1 MKKSQKFVLSIFSLG
16 YLVGLCLLIWPKIID
31 EVFKFLAEF
40 NIHLDFKS
48 DLFIYYYGLVLLAL
62 TVLVFLLILIWPVE
76 LPDILLKQTK
86 EGRLALS
93 NHGINQFIQT
103 KLSGEDLSNIKVRL
117 KNTRRQRKF
126 YIVADSVYKQATI
139 KELPRISYDL
149 TKSLNDL
156 LAGINRIPIKVDIKV
171 NQKSNSKRKVTRVI

>member
-1 MKKSQKFVLSIFSLG
+1 MKKSQKIVLSIFSLG
-16 YLVGLCLLIWPKIID
+16 YLVGLCLLIWPKIVD

-126 YIVADSVYKQATI
+126 YIVADSVYKQATVE
-139 KELPRISYDL
+139 ELPRISYDL
-149 TKSLNDL
+149 TKSLSDL